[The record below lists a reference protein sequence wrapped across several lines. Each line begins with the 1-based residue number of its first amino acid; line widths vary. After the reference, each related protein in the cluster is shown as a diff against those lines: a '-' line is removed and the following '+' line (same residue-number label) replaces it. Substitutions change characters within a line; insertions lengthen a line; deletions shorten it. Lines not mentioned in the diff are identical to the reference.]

1 MKEIANYVTCPFG
14 HKLCVIWSPM
24 KKIFAFTC
32 DVCGHHFEYAATE
45 QGRVKIIV
53 FEPVV

>member
-1 MKEIANYVTCPFG
+1 MREQANYVTCPFG

-24 KKIFAFTC
+24 KQVFAFTC
-32 DVCGHHFEYAATE
+32 DTCECHFEYAATE